1 MLPLLNCIPS
11 SEPFIL
17 HTLSLVCES
26 LELFIPSLLSELL
39 LFFLST
45 IYAYLMLSAFLMF
58 DKFVLYCD
66 IYLHS
71 CVPCSKLLMMHVVY
85 WRI

>member
-1 MLPLLNCIPS
+1 
-11 SEPFIL
+11 
-17 HTLSLVCES
+17 
-26 LELFIPSLLSELL
+26 
-39 LFFLST
+39 
-45 IYAYLMLSAFLMF
+45 MLSAFLMF